1 MSILDVA
8 KNIEDEGYT
17 FYKDLSEKTENK
29 EIKGVF
35 EVLAREELNHKKYFD
50 QLKRDSSFVAPDY
63 QGTSRDAKQ
72 IFKTLKKN
80 FDKKGITPDASKA
93 YEQALELEKNNVEFF
108 KKSLSE
114 STDTNEKKL
123 IELVLAEEYRHVEYL
138 ETLLDLVNEVKNP
151 LVDAEWVDTQY

>member
-8 KNIEDEGYT
+8 KSIEDEGYA
-17 FYKDLSEKTENK
+17 FYKGLSEKTDNK

-35 EVLAREELNHKKYFD
+35 EVLAKEELNHKKYFD
-50 QLKRDSSFVAPDY
+50 QLKSDSSFVAPDY
-63 QGTSRDAKQ
+63 QDTSGEAKK
-72 IFKTLKKN
+72 IFKKLKKN

-114 STDTNEKKL
+114 ATDANEKKL

-138 ETLLDLVNEVKNP
+138 KTLLELVNEVKNP
-151 LVDAEWVDTQY
+151 LVDAECVDHQY